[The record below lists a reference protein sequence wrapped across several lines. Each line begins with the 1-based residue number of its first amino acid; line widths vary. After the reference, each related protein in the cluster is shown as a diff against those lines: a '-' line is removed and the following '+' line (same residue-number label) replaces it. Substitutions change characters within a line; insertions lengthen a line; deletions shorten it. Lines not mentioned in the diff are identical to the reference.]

1 MLACSSTYRLK
12 LPRERFS
19 TVTARCLWPGHRLIV
34 VRWCGRQD
42 GLRPG
47 RQWPLPGASVPATLP
62 QLDWCDPG
70 ETMSE
75 FFTPDFKA
83 LPYWW
88 ERTPR
93 PRLPQMPLPV
103 SVDVAVV
110 GSGYTGLCAALELAR
125 GGRPVFAL
133 DAADVGWGW

>member
-1 MLACSSTYRLK
+1 
-12 LPRERFS
+12 
-19 TVTARCLWPGHRLIV
+19 
-34 VRWCGRQD
+34 
-42 GLRPG
+42 
-47 RQWPLPGASVPATLP
+47 
-62 QLDWCDPG
+62 
-70 ETMSE
+70 MSE

-88 ERTPR
+88 ERKPR

-125 GGRPVFAL
+125 GGRSVLAL
-133 DAADVGWGW
+133 DAADVGWGCSSRNGGQIRSEEHTSELQSLMRTSYAFFCLKKKNNN

>member
-93 PRLPQMPLPV
+93 PRRSEERRVGKECV
-103 SVDVAVV
+103 STCR
-110 GSGYTGLCAALELAR
+110 SRWSPYNSKKTTEYKLE
-125 GGRPVFAL
+125 GRYEIY
-133 DAADVGWGW
+133 